1 MHKNRGKMSDFEISM
16 SLSELR
22 SEIVKFN
29 NDPIAQR
36 LRQYYN
42 EKTYPEIMGVSRRE
56 LSHSSFL
63 AWILNPNES
72 HGIND
77 FGIRRLLEILMTSKF
92 WYIDKVFQNT
102 FDNIITGNFH
112 FSSTKIFREYKIGF
126 SGRLDILA
134 ELEVISNSSKSKIR
148 IIIENKVLSTEG
160 QDQTNRYYSF
170 FSEKNDDFINVY
182 VYLTPI
188 SSLDLDDLNES
199 ECENKNFI
207 QINYQEIV
215 DSLLEP
221 VVMQNISENTRIIV
235 NQYIQSLSQ
244 PSFDNEENDFERGMI
259 MAIGREE
266 RELLQKFW
274 NGNQKVIQAAL
285 YAISSDPNQEKEVR
299 DTVRD
304 ALSSIATTGKDRSSV
319 LIRYEGIDHISI
331 RKSDIG
337 YETIRLL
344 ESKGYLNDNV
354 IQWLSEDNSSSHKL
368 IKTKSEIQDYEANS
382 SKYRVNQNP
391 ELTYKNVGYYIAR
404 NWGIGNIGKFIAKI
418 EAKFPKIS
426 YIIEK

>member
-1 MHKNRGKMSDFEISM
+1 MSDFEISM

-92 WYIDKVFQNT
+92 WYTNNVSQST

-112 FSSTKIFREYKIGF
+112 FSSTKVFREYKIGS
-126 SGRLDILA
+126 SGRLDILV
-134 ELEVISNSSKSKIR
+134 ELEVISNSSESKIR

-170 FSEKNDDFINVY
+170 FSEINDDFINIY

-188 SSLDLDDLNES
+188 SSLDLDDLNEP

-207 QINYQEIV
+207 HINYQEIV

-221 VVMQNISENTRIIV
+221 VKMQSISENTRIIV

-259 MAIGREE
+259 MAIGSEE

-319 LIRYEGIDHISI
+319 VICYEGIAHISI
-331 RKSDIG
+331 QKSDIG

-344 ESKGYLNDNV
+344 ELKGYIDDNI

-368 IKTKSEIQDYEANS
+368 IKPKSEIRDYEAKS

-391 ELTYKNVGYYIAR
+391 ELTYKNMGYYIAR
-404 NWGIGNIGKFIAKI
+404 NWGIGNIGKFITKI